1 MKNLLGRITALGTS
15 IKEEINKIDIT
26 SIREKIDQSI
36 VDFRNIETV
45 QNTEDLFLKAP
56 ENVIKID
63 ICQIDIVLRML
74 SKQGVKYTLIT
85 PKTKRKKEIFDW
97 IRENIEKDTI
107 VFFEGG
113 QMIVCAEIHS
123 TTEEI

>member
-63 ICQIDIVLRML
+63 IFQIDIVLRML

-97 IRENIEKDTI
+97 IRENLEKDTI

>member
-45 QNTEDLFLKAP
+45 QTTEDLFLKAP

-63 ICQIDIVLRML
+63 IFQIDIVLRML

-97 IRENIEKDTI
+97 IRENLEKDTI

>member
-1 MKNLLGRITALGTS
+1 MKNILETIKELCAS
-15 IKEEINKIDIT
+15 IKEEISKIDLTNIK
-26 SIREKIDQSI
+26 EKVEQSI
-36 VDFRNIETV
+36 IDFRNIEAV

-63 ICQIDIVLRML
+63 IFQINIVLKML
-74 SKQGVKYTLIT
+74 SNQKVKYTLIT
-85 PKTKRKKEIFDW
+85 PKTKRKKEIFNW
-97 IRENIEKDTI
+97 IGENLQKDTI
-107 VFFEGG
+107 VFYEGG